1 MTTRADDKRPDPAL
15 TDPALTDPELASSLR
30 LAVMRLARRMR
41 AERADTSLTL
51 SQLAALATLERHG
64 ALTPRDLAAA
74 ERVQPPSMT
83 RLTGSLE
90 EQGLITRTPHASDGR
105 QVLLAV
111 SPSGAALLREDRRR
125 REAWLARQLA
135 DLDPRERGVLQQA
148 TAVLDRL
155 AGQ

>member
-1 MTTRADDKRPDPAL
+1 MPTRQDS
-15 TDPALTDPELASSLR
+15 ELASALR

-64 ALTPRDLAAA
+64 AMTPRDLAAA
-74 ERVQPPSMT
+74 ERVQPPSLS
-83 RLTGSLE
+83 RLAASLE

-111 SPSGAALLREDRRR
+111 SASGVALLREDRRR
-125 REAWLARQLA
+125 REAWLAQQLA
-135 DLDPRERGVLQQA
+135 GLEPEERAGLEQA
-148 TAVLDRL
+148 TTVLDRL
-155 AGQ
+155 AAQ

>member
-1 MTTRADDKRPDPAL
+1 MPTRQDS
-15 TDPALTDPELASSLR
+15 ELASALR

-64 ALTPRDLAAA
+64 AMTPRDLAAA
-74 ERVQPPSMT
+74 ERVQPPSLT
-83 RLTGSLE
+83 RLASSLE

-105 QVLLAV
+105 RVLLAV
-111 SPSGAALLREDRRR
+111 SASGVALLREDRRR
-125 REAWLARQLA
+125 REAWLAQQLA
-135 DLDPRERGVLQQA
+135 GLEPEERAVLRQA

-155 AGQ
+155 AAQ

>member
-1 MTTRADDKRPDPAL
+1 MPTRQDS
-15 TDPALTDPELASSLR
+15 ELASALR

-64 ALTPRDLAAA
+64 AMTPRDLAAA
-74 ERVQPPSMT
+74 ERVQPPSLT
-83 RLTGSLE
+83 RLAASLE

-105 QVLLAV
+105 RVLLAV
-111 SPSGAALLREDRRR
+111 SASGVALLREDRRR
-125 REAWLARQLA
+125 REAWLAQQLA
-135 DLDPRERGVLQQA
+135 GLEPEERAGLEQA

-155 AGQ
+155 AAQ

>member
-1 MTTRADDKRPDPAL
+1 MPTRQDS
-15 TDPALTDPELASSLR
+15 ELASALR

-64 ALTPRDLAAA
+64 AMTPRDLAAA
-74 ERVQPPSMT
+74 ERVQPPSLS
-83 RLTGSLE
+83 RLAASLE

-111 SPSGAALLREDRRR
+111 STSGVALLREDRRR
-125 REAWLARQLA
+125 REAWLAQQLA
-135 DLDPRERGVLQQA
+135 CLEPEERAGLEQA
-148 TAVLDRL
+148 TTVLDRL
-155 AGQ
+155 AAQ